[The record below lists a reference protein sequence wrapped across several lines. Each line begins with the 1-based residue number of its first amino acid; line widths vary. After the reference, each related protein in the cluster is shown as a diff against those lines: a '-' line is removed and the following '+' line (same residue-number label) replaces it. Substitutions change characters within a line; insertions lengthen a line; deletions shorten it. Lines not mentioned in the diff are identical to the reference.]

1 MSSNLRSKPTILSR
15 RKYEQARW
23 SARPERTEKAAF
35 SASASAAA
43 AMGGCV
49 EQWWFQVGG
58 GVWLKKGMVQW
69 SMSIYL
75 YLVFVDGD
83 GGGAMVVIDGDGGVN
98 MSTKYPFP
106 SHVSVQSFVTVKL
119 SDDKGM
125 CMYDLWKTQ
134 MLFMLE
140 SHDML
145 GFIYGIGP
153 DCKLWKRSDALVNGW
168 ILGSLSEQAAIKVLN
183 RLKSK
188 YPHHQKTHFTSKDIW
203 YQVQSI
209 KDEGSGDKSKN
220 NQQLYLAAECGT
232 RQDLSRIL
240 KNPKVELTES
250 ISINGNTALHIAA
263 ANSKDGFLKSML
275 DLLPANFP
283 LMEVRNSDGSTL
295 VHLAASFGNT
305 DAARI
310 LVDRS
315 RDLLSAKDN
324 QDIEQDTIR
333 GDQPL
338 VNAISYGH
346 FDLVKILLK
355 RYKSLKGDSVLM
367 AIAQHCPAD
376 FKPYDTIIYKCC
388 VADTSSGVLL
398 LYPSK
403 MLIWISMKLPV
414 FNRLKEKLERRRYA
428 REVLDTVCGL
438 IKFSND
444 ASSYCDFYTE
454 PILETIRRDA
464 SDIVEK
470 IVYWFPCAAMIV
482 DEDAQEILPLASLE
496 KNCFGETP
504 EMVFTK
510 EHKELVIE
518 SGNWMR
524 STANSY
530 ALTATLII
538 TVVFA
543 AAITVPGGNKENDGG
558 KKGTAGV
565 PKFID
570 NPAFIVFIT
579 SVAVSMVTSSMSLL
593 LFLAI
598 LTSRYTE
605 QDFFI
610 VLPLTLVI
618 ALVSLFVSVTNPE
631 QLPP

>member
-1 MSSNLRSKPTILSR
+1 M
-15 RKYEQARW
+15 E
-23 SARPERTEKAAF
+23 E
-35 SASASAAA
+35 
-43 AMGGCV
+43 
-49 EQWWFQVGG
+49 
-58 GVWLKKGMVQW
+58 
-69 SMSIYL
+69 
-75 YLVFVDGD
+75 
-83 GGGAMVVIDGDGGVN
+83 
-98 MSTKYPFP
+98 
-106 SHVSVQSFVTVKL
+106 VK
-119 SDDKGM
+119 
-125 CMYDLWKTQ
+125 
-134 MLFMLE
+134 
-140 SHDML
+140 
-145 GFIYGIGP
+145 
-153 DCKLWKRSDALVNGW
+153 
-168 ILGSLSEQAAIKVLN
+168 
-183 RLKSK
+183 
-188 YPHHQKTHFTSKDIW
+188 
-203 YQVQSI
+203 
-209 KDEGSGDKSKN
+209 DKSKN

-232 RQDLSRIL
+232 QHDLSRIL

-250 ISINGNTALHIAA
+250 ISINGNTALHIAV
-263 ANSKDGFLKSML
+263 ANRKDGFLKSML
-275 DLLPANFP
+275 DFLPANFP

-295 VHLAASFGNT
+295 LHLAASFGKT

-324 QDIEQDTIR
+324 QGCTPLDIILSNPWSKEMCLFLWNSSTPDMEHDTTR

-346 FDLVKILLK
+346 FDLAKTLLG
-355 RYKSLKGDSVLM
+355 RYNSLKGDSVLM

-376 FKPYDTIIYKCC
+376 FKPYDTIIYKLWQ
-388 VADTSSGVLL
+388 TPVLDFVKGTLDMENCKIVDHGYLSLANFVLRAGAMLVL

-403 MLIWISMKLPV
+403 MLFWISMKLPV

-444 ASSYCDFYTE
+444 ASSYRDFYTE
-454 PILETIRRDA
+454 PILEAIRRDA

-482 DEDAQEILPLASLE
+482 DEDGNNITQAAWKNRALKVYALIAAQDILPLASLE

-510 EHKELVIE
+510 EHKELVTE

-558 KKGTAGV
+558 KKGTDGV

-579 SVAVSMVTSSMSLL
+579 SIAVSMVTSSMSLL

-605 QDFFI
+605 QDFVI

-618 ALVSLFVSVTNPE
+618 ALVSLFVSATSTMLAFGAALFLMLGKWTLALIAPSIGIPICSFFWFYSVLLSDFFASVLQFLTINRFRR
-631 QLPP
+631 LKLLGRIFI

>member
-1 MSSNLRSKPTILSR
+1 M
-15 RKYEQARW
+15 E
-23 SARPERTEKAAF
+23 E
-35 SASASAAA
+35 
-43 AMGGCV
+43 
-49 EQWWFQVGG
+49 
-58 GVWLKKGMVQW
+58 
-69 SMSIYL
+69 
-75 YLVFVDGD
+75 
-83 GGGAMVVIDGDGGVN
+83 
-98 MSTKYPFP
+98 
-106 SHVSVQSFVTVKL
+106 VK
-119 SDDKGM
+119 
-125 CMYDLWKTQ
+125 
-134 MLFMLE
+134 
-140 SHDML
+140 
-145 GFIYGIGP
+145 
-153 DCKLWKRSDALVNGW
+153 
-168 ILGSLSEQAAIKVLN
+168 
-183 RLKSK
+183 
-188 YPHHQKTHFTSKDIW
+188 
-203 YQVQSI
+203 
-209 KDEGSGDKSKN
+209 DKSKN

-232 RQDLSRIL
+232 QHDLSRIL

-250 ISINGNTALHIAA
+250 ISINGNTALHIAV
-263 ANSKDGFLKSML
+263 ANRKDGFLKSML
-275 DLLPANFP
+275 DFLPANFP

-295 VHLAASFGNT
+295 LHLAASFGNT

-324 QDIEQDTIR
+324 QGCTPLDIILSNPWSKEMCLFLWNSSTPDMEHDTTR

-346 FDLVKILLK
+346 FVIHAHDILFIFQVWQTPVLDFVKGTLDMENCKIVDHGYLSLANFVLRAGAMLV
-355 RYKSLKGDSVLM
+355 
-367 AIAQHCPAD
+367 
-376 FKPYDTIIYKCC
+376 
-388 VADTSSGVLL
+388 L

-403 MLIWISMKLPV
+403 MLFWISMKLPV

-444 ASSYCDFYTE
+444 ASSYRDFYTE
-454 PILETIRRDA
+454 PILEAIRRDA

-482 DEDAQEILPLASLE
+482 DEDGNNITQAAWKNRALKVYALIAAQDILPLASLE

-510 EHKELVIE
+510 EHKELVTE

-558 KKGTAGV
+558 KKGTNGV

-579 SVAVSMVTSSMSLL
+579 SIAVSMVTSSMSLL

-605 QDFFI
+605 QDFVI

-618 ALVSLFVSVTNPE
+618 ALVSLFVSATSTMLAFGAALFLMLGKWTLALIAPSIGIPICSFFWFYSVLLSDFFASVLQFLTINRFRR
-631 QLPP
+631 LKLLGRIFI

>member
-1 MSSNLRSKPTILSR
+1 M
-15 RKYEQARW
+15 E
-23 SARPERTEKAAF
+23 E
-35 SASASAAA
+35 
-43 AMGGCV
+43 
-49 EQWWFQVGG
+49 
-58 GVWLKKGMVQW
+58 
-69 SMSIYL
+69 
-75 YLVFVDGD
+75 
-83 GGGAMVVIDGDGGVN
+83 
-98 MSTKYPFP
+98 
-106 SHVSVQSFVTVKL
+106 VK
-119 SDDKGM
+119 
-125 CMYDLWKTQ
+125 
-134 MLFMLE
+134 
-140 SHDML
+140 
-145 GFIYGIGP
+145 
-153 DCKLWKRSDALVNGW
+153 
-168 ILGSLSEQAAIKVLN
+168 
-183 RLKSK
+183 
-188 YPHHQKTHFTSKDIW
+188 
-203 YQVQSI
+203 
-209 KDEGSGDKSKN
+209 DKSKN

-232 RQDLSRIL
+232 QQDLSRIL

-250 ISINGNTALHIAA
+250 ISINGNTALHIAV
-263 ANSKDGFLKSML
+263 ANRKDGFLKSML
-275 DLLPANFP
+275 DFLPANFP

-295 VHLAASFGNT
+295 LHLAASFGKT

-324 QDIEQDTIR
+324 QGCTPLDIILSNPWSKEMCLFLWNSSTPDMEHDTTR

-346 FDLVKILLK
+346 FDLAKTLLG
-355 RYKSLKGDSVLM
+355 RYNSLKGDSVLM

-376 FKPYDTIIYKCC
+376 FKPYDTIIYKLWQ
-388 VADTSSGVLL
+388 TPVLDFVKGTL
-398 LYPSK
+398 DMENCKIVDHGYLSLANFVLRAGA
-403 MLIWISMKLPV
+403 MLV

-444 ASSYCDFYTE
+444 ASSYRDFYTE
-454 PILETIRRDA
+454 PILEAIRRDA

-482 DEDAQEILPLASLE
+482 DEDGNNITQAAWKNRALKVYALIVNRNMAKHTSLSQKIQDDPFGNNFLHFAARLAPARKLDLISAPPFQLQRAAQDILPLAILE

-510 EHKELVIE
+510 EHKELVTE
-518 SGNWMR
+518 SGNWMK

-558 KKGTAGV
+558 KKGTDGV

-579 SVAVSMVTSSMSLL
+579 SIAVSMVTSSMSLL

-605 QDFFI
+605 QDFGI

-618 ALVSLFVSVTNPE
+618 ALVSLFVSATSTMLAFGAALFLMLGKWTLALIAPSIGIPICSFFWFYSVLLSDFFASVLQFLTINRFRR
-631 QLPP
+631 LKLLGRIFI